1 MKLHGICIGTMT
13 LALSCTIATAGGDRT
28 LGSFDTDSEGWSTD
42 KDARDFRWEATG
54 GNPGGFIAAD
64 DIGSGEYW
72 RFAAPSA
79 YLGDR
84 SSSYGFALSYELK
97 QLGTV
102 GTVTNQNDIEIVGSG
117 MTLSYQFAVAPGGE
131 WTAFS
136 VDLVPGVGWMVG
148 SDPASEAQIRS
159 VLSDVTGLS
168 IRGEYRVGADSCG
181 LDNFVLGG
189 RCTADFN
196 QDGVLDFFDVSA
208 FIDAYTSDDPAADL
222 AAPFGELNFFD
233 ISAFIAVFG
242 AGC

>member
-1 MKLHGICIGTMT
+1 MNHSICIGTMT
-13 LALSCTIATAGGDRT
+13 LALSCMIASAGSNGAI
-28 LGSFDTDSEGWSTD
+28 GSFDLGSEGWSTD
-42 KDARDFRWEATG
+42 KDARNFRWEPAG

-72 RFAAPSA
+72 RFAAPSD

-84 SSSYGFALSYELK
+84 SSSYGYALSYELK

-102 GTVTNQNDIEIVGSG
+102 GSVTNQNDIEIVGNG
-117 MTLSYQFAVAPGGE
+117 MTLSYQFGVAPSGD

-136 VDLVPGVGWMVG
+136 VDLVAGVGWMVG
-148 SDPASEAQIRS
+148 NESATEAQIRS
-159 VLSDVTGLS
+159 VLGDVTSLS

-189 RCTADFN
+189 LCTADFN
-196 QDGVLDFFDVSA
+196 NDGALDFFDVSA
-208 FIDAYTSDDPAADL
+208 FIDAYSNGDPSADL
-222 AAPFGELNFFD
+222 SAPYGEFNFFD
-233 ISAFIAVFG
+233 ISAFIAVFN